1 MGGNLTSDAGVLA
14 LYALDQREKMT
25 TAVACCIRD
34 ARDARYIRNQI
45 EEMICQR
52 VHQIAAGYEDRN
64 DANWLRSDPVFKT
77 LCLRNPESDL
87 DLALQP
93 TLSRLENAV
102 SSKDL
107 MRISRWLLK
116 RYLKRKKRSRPEEI
130 LLDLDSSDDPRHG
143 QQEFSFFHG
152 YFDH

>member
-14 LYALDQREKMT
+14 LYAPDQREKMT

-34 ARDARYIRNQI
+34 ARDARYSRNQI

-64 DANWLRSDPVFKT
+64 DANW
-77 LCLRNPESDL
+77 LRNPESDL

-152 YFDH
+152 YFDHSVYPPLLV